1 MDKAQGVSGDMLD
14 NFKKQT
20 GDLSD
25 QFKKAADDAQ
35 DHAEDLGEIAEDA
48 AEDIYIDVKDSAAA
62 VKAVSAGVD
71 EAKKPP
77 KMFLKKLQKQ
87 KKMLKMQRKT

>member
-1 MDKAQGVSGDMLD
+1 MDKAQRCFWRHVD

-62 VKAVSAGVD
+62 AKETVSAGVD

-87 KKMLKMQRKT
+87 RRC